1 MGGPDVLARE
11 LPPAERDEAFPKIVA
26 AAPGFADYQPQDQ
39 PRHPAARD
47 TEGMVAPNV
56 ISPAISYFAVETSFE
71 TRDEPHYTYR
81 VEWSGRSNT
90 LVSSSARSSQTC
102 STTANVRP
110 NRSSSAISAATVG
123 IGPRNA
129 RVDVGTVR
137 IAAESGELPTPNTA

>member
-47 TEGMVAPNV
+47 TEGIVAPNV

-81 VEWSGRSNT
+81 VTGPG
-90 LVSSSARSSQTC
+90 APGC
-102 STTANVRP
+102 S
-110 NRSSSAISAATVG
+110 
-123 IGPRNA
+123 
-129 RVDVGTVR
+129 
-137 IAAESGELPTPNTA
+137 